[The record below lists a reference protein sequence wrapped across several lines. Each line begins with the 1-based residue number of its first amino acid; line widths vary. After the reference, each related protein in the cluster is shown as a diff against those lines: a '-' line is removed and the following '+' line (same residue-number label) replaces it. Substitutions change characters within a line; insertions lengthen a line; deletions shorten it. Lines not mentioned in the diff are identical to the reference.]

1 MTYSLDVNRCGLSA
15 NQLAWFLLVPR
26 DKGVGASPSIVVV
39 AVNVEDLL
47 PLDGKNST
55 ILVSY
60 SLRKAI
66 FCIYTPRKDTF
77 GQTCQLLA
85 LIALD
90 V

>member
-15 NQLAWFLLVPR
+15 NQLAWFLLVPG
-26 DKGVGASPSIVVV
+26 DKGVGALPSIVVI

-47 PLDGKNST
+47 ALDGEHSI

-60 SLRKAI
+60 SLRKGI

-85 LIALD
+85 LITLK